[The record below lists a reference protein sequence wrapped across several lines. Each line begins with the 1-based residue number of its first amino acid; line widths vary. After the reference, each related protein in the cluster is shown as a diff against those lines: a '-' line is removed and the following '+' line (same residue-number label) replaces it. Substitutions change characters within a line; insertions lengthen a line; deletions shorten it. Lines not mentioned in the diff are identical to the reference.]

1 MTIESEAGMA
11 DHPPTTQ
18 DSEVRPRRRRW
29 PWVLAASV
37 AALLIYNLTVWLPA
51 ANALGQDARNEVT
64 GLHVYRSWFVHPRD
78 ITIDLVT
85 LGEAAP
91 IDLTRGLFQ
100 AADAL
105 KDREFGRVILARQ
118 GRPVFMME
126 GPAFQELGQAYA
138 GGENPVYL
146 LRTLPEQLYRTDGQ
160 PAFGTWSGGW
170 LGVLGKQMED
180 LNAMAAAWAIGE
192 APGSTAQ

>member
-1 MTIESEAGMA
+1 MTIKSEAGPA
-11 DHPPTTQ
+11 DHPPAK
-18 DSEVRPRRRRW
+18 DAKVRTRRRRW
-29 PWVLAASV
+29 PWMLAAGA

-51 ANALGQDARNEVT
+51 AHALGQDGRNEVA
-64 GLHVYRSWFVHPRD
+64 GLHVYRSWLVHPRD
-78 ITIDLVT
+78 ITVDLVT

-100 AADAL
+100 AAEAL

-180 LNAMAAAWAIGE
+180 LNAMAEAWVSGE
-192 APGSTAQ
+192 APTSTGL